1 MSQKSEKL
9 RRQVEAPK
17 GRMDFMESNA
27 AWYAAERD
35 VHNRAIL
42 DATAERNAEHR
53 RAKRAERA
61 VHTWRN
67 IAYAAMVT
75 AIIVEIVA
83 ICAIRAAGADTS
95 STPPVT
101 ASAPEV
107 TTISSICAAPEE
119 PKIDA
124 ADAVL
129 PADKLRVI
137 ENATVTHYCIC
148 EKCCGKTPDHPAYG
162 ITASGRAA
170 VPGTTVAVDPNVIP
184 MGAEVLVD
192 YGDGELHRYRADDTG
207 GAVKGNHIDLCVAAH
222 EEALQLGRRTAT
234 VYWVAPEE
242 VA

>member
-1 MSQKSEKL
+1 MSQKNEKL
-9 RRQVEAPK
+9 RRQVDVLK
-17 GRMDFMESNA
+17 GRMDIMERNA

-35 VHNRAIL
+35 VHNKAIL

-83 ICAIRAAGADTS
+83 ICAIRAAGADMS
-95 STPPVT
+95 SAPSVT
-101 ASAPEV
+101 AEAPEV
-107 TTISSICAAPEE
+107 MTVSSIRAAPEE
-119 PKIDA
+119 PKIDVA
-124 ADAVL
+124 SNSM
-129 PADKLRVI
+129 PEDKLHVI
-137 ENATVTHYCIC
+137 ENVAITHYCIC

-184 MGAEVLVD
+184 LGAEVLVD

-207 GAVKGNHIDLCVAAH
+207 SAVTGAHIDLCVGSH
-222 EEALQLGRRTAT
+222 QEAIQLGVRTAT
-234 VYWVAPEE
+234 VMWARTV
-242 VA
+242 